1 MGSIRARWADL
12 LDRGSKRTG
21 EIVLAFDITPDRH
34 CALVVCGRRGVDE
47 LLHVEMLRTAP
58 GSAWLRDELERLHE
72 KYDVRAIVCDDYGG
86 NRAVAKELED
96 AGLPVRTVSG
106 GEHAGACGKL
116 LDLVAERGFRHI
128 GQPEFVAALR
138 GAKSKPLGD
147 AWVWSRKQSTGDA
160 ALVVAMTL
168 ALHASSDI
176 PTDAGAL
183 AIY

>member
-1 MGSIRARWADL
+1 
-12 LDRGSKRTG
+12 
-21 EIVLAFDITPDRH
+21 
-34 CALVVCGRRGVDE
+34 
-47 LLHVEMLRTAP
+47 MLRTAP
-58 GSAWLRDELERLHE
+58 GSAWLGDELERLHD

-86 NRAVAKELED
+86 NRAVARELED
-96 AGLPVRTVSG
+96 AGLPVRTVPG
-106 GEHAGACGKL
+106 GQHVGACGKL

-168 ALHASSDI
+168 ALSAGSRSRRMPEISSSTEIGGAVIERSDRAERPLTERQAARWASI
-176 PTDAGAL
+176 TTN
-183 AIY
+183 